1 MFRRLLPFLF
11 VMLPIATAASTP
23 ATSLVFFGTYT
34 RKESQGIYVA
44 RFNSTDGSL
53 SHPQLAARGSNPTFL
68 ARHPRLP
75 VLYAIGDRK
84 NEQGGAEGVLFAYTI
99 DPATGALTA
108 LNSIPAGGGPLCY
121 IQVHPSGGGIVV
133 ASYHGGYVASYSL
146 SGDGSLGELRSLV
159 KHTGKGPHP
168 QQDAPHAHCIDFAP
182 GGEIAFSADL
192 GTDTIFR
199 YPFDQATATLTA
211 AGEPH
216 LTRPGAGPRHLAYH
230 PNGRFAYA
238 INELL
243 STVTVFALDEQTTLR
258 EIQDIDTIQDDF
270 TGRRWGAE
278 IAIHP
283 NGKFLYASNRA
294 DHESIAVFS
303 IDQNS
308 GHLTF
313 VSHAREGI
321 RHPRHF
327 AIDPSGRWLLCAN
340 HDADDT
346 VVFAIDPESG
356 RLTPTAHKVS
366 VPSAV
371 CVLFAP

>member
-1 MFRRLLPFLF
+1 MPLVSSANSP
-11 VMLPIATAASTP
+11 
-23 ATSLVFFGTYT
+23 TSLVFFGTYT
-34 RKESQGIYVA
+34 RKESKGIYAA

-53 SHPQLAARGSNPTFL
+53 SAAQLAAPGSNPTFL
-68 ARHPRLP
+68 AIHPRLP

-84 NEQGGAEGVLFAYTI
+84 NEKGDPEGVLFAYSI
-99 DPATGALTA
+99 DRESGALAA

-121 IQVHPSGGGIVV
+121 IHVHPSGAGIVV

-146 SGDGSLGELRSLV
+146 SQDGSLGELRSLI

-192 GTDTIFR
+192 GADTIFR
-199 YPFDQATATLTA
+199 YRFDHKNATLSPE
-211 AGEPH
+211 GEPH
-216 LTRPGAGPRHLAYH
+216 LTRSGAGPRHLAFH

-238 INELL
+238 ITELR
-243 STVTVFALDEQTTLR
+243 STVTVFALDDLMTLR
-258 EIQDIDTIQDDF
+258 EIQDIDTIQSDF

-278 IAIHP
+278 VVIHP

-303 IDQNS
+303 IDENS
-308 GHLTF
+308 GKLTF
-313 VSHAREGI
+313 VAHAHEGI

-340 HDADDT
+340 HDADD
-346 VVFAIDPESG
+346 VSVFAIDEKTG
-356 RLTPTAHKVS
+356 RLTPTGNEIA
-366 VPSAV
+366 VPSSV
-371 CVLFAP
+371 CILFAR